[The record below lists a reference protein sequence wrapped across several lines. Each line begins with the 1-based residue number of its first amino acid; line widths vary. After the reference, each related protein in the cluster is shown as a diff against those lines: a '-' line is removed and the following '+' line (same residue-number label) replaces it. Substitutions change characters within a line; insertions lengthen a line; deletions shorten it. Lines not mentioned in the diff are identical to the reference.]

1 MIDHRYELVKFADN
15 GFELEVNVSPTE
27 ETVWLDVN
35 QLALLFD
42 VQVSS
47 IVKHISNIISSG
59 ELDKSTISILEKVQ
73 TEGGRRIKRKH
84 KIYNLDMIIAVGY
97 RVNSIRGTVFR
108 RWANTVLKQFLLKG
122 YAIDSSRVLVTQENY
137 LDLVNVVNR
146 IDINQEKLS
155 ERVERLEEKHP
166 DFVSKIFFKGQL
178 WDATNCIEKII
189 SEAQKS
195 LILIDG
201 YVDRNTLDL
210 VSRKNTGVPITVYTS
225 RKKCHLSEKEISD
238 FNSQY
243 GPLSIKY
250 TEDFHDRFLILDD
263 KKLYHI
269 GASIKDAGKKAF
281 EISINKDTSILEAIF
296 DKL

>member
-1 MIDHRYELVKFADN
+1 M
-15 GFELEVNVSPTE
+15 
-27 ETVWLDVN
+27 
-35 QLALLFD
+35 ALLFD